1 MQNKMFSDKTF
12 LRWLTARVLRCFLFS
27 MLLYIKV
34 IWRQTELG
42 WNLLFAGII
51 NVCRGNSLFKKSPTS
66 LSHRKF
72 SNCKVRIKYY
82 LPLLSCC
89 TYQIVPRPTQ
99 LNSIVIRTSSQLNFF
114 FKMLEMLP
122 WIRKNNPLKSRKTP
136 KIGNTKIY
144 FFVVK
149 LYTSWRHANLFFL
162 N

>member
-1 MQNKMFSDKTF
+1 MRNKMFSDKTF
-12 LRWLTARVLRCFLFS
+12 LRWLAARVLRCFLFS

-66 LSHRKF
+66 LSHRKC
-72 SNCKVRIKYY
+72 SNCKVLIKYY

-114 FKMLEMLP
+114 FQNARNVALNQKKIILWKAGKHQKLETQ
-122 WIRKNNPLKSRKTP
+122 K
-136 KIGNTKIY
+136 
-144 FFVVK
+144 
-149 LYTSWRHANLFFL
+149 YTFL
-162 N
+162 S